1 MTLLKIL
8 LLPFSFLYQCITD
21 VRNYMYDKNYRK
33 SFRFNLPV
41 INVGNLTVG
50 GTGKTPHVEY
60 LLRLLLNKNIK
71 IGTLSRG
78 YGRKTKGF
86 ILADETATAEQ
97 IGDEPLQFYHQF
109 KDKISVSVGEERALA
124 IPYLLYEKPDIQVI
138 ILDDAFQHRPVNP
151 SFNILLTDYHR
162 LFYKDFTFPAGRLRE
177 SRKGAKRADVVIVT
191 KCNDSISVEEKR
203 EITQHIHQYTKE
215 NLAVFFTNFRYDV
228 PKNIDNDTLDTKQN
242 VILISGIAQPK
253 SFENYAQK
261 NFIVQKHFIF
271 PDHYFYTDND
281 IQKINQYIAEN
292 PTTQIITTE
301 KDFTKLRV
309 FQDKLNTEK
318 KIFYLPIQVNFLFD
332 DENNI
337 FDALIEE
344 SIKYKK

>member
-8 LLPFSFLYQCITD
+8 LLPLSFLYEGITN
-21 VRNYMYDKNYRK
+21 VRNYMYDKNIRK

-60 LLRLLLNKNIK
+60 LLELLLNKK
-71 IGTLSRG
+71 CQIGTLSRG

-97 IGDEPLQFYHQF
+97 IGDEPLQFYQKF
-109 KDKISVSVGEERALA
+109 KDKINVSVGEERALA

-177 SRKGAKRADVVIVT
+177 SRSGAKRADVVIVT
-191 KCNDSISVEEKR
+191 KCEDNIFVEQKTQ
-203 EITQHIHQYTKE
+203 ITQHIHRYTKE
-215 NLAVFFTNFRYDV
+215 NLPIFFTNFTYSS
-228 PKNIDNDTLDTKQN
+228 PKNIDNDFFDNDKKT
-242 VILISGIAQPK
+242 ILISGIAQPK
-253 SFENYAQK
+253 TFEQYAQS
-261 NFIVQKHFIF
+261 NFIVDKHFIF
-271 PDHYFYTDND
+271 PDHHFYSAKDLE
-281 IQKINQYIAEN
+281 QINTYIEKN
-292 PTTQIITTE
+292 KNVQVLTTE
-301 KDFTKLRV
+301 KDFTKL
-309 FQDKLNTEK
+309 FMIK
-318 KIFYLPIQVNFLFD
+318 KIFYLPIKVNFLFD
-332 DENNI
+332 DEKNI